1 MKTGWLPIQTDRRW
15 LLSIGVGLMLLN
27 YLLQPLPER
36 LQWAFFIGSI
46 LLTGI
51 PHGALDHL
59 VVAGTDARQHR
70 AFSMRRFLIRYLLL
84 MTIYAL
90 IWWQWPALA
99 LLAFMGCSAY
109 HFGETDLALLP
120 DHHTVA
126 DRFLFIGY
134 GWLFVSFL
142 TLTHPAE
149 ALPILA
155 QLPGIDVSSS
165 QFIAVITAYAQVYSI
180 GCGLL
185 AVGLL
190 VYVWRTVGIRACG
203 VLVLQSAVLGVV
215 IATLPLLLAFTFYF
229 AWWHA
234 GLSLLA
240 IRRYVVDD
248 VAPATNQP
256 PAMTWAQFIRRA
268 GLFSGLAIGGMLCF
282 VLIGR
287 QYATLTDLLPAFLV
301 GIAVLTLPHMTV
313 MSDLFAWL
321 RGRSAA

>member
-1 MKTGWLPIQTDRRW
+1 MNAVWLPIRADRRW
-15 LLSIGVGLMLLN
+15 LLGIGVCLTLLN
-27 YLLQPLPER
+27 LVLKPLPDS
-36 LQWAFFIGSI
+36 LQWGFFVGSV

-59 VVAGTDARQHR
+59 VVAGTEARRHR
-70 AFSMRRFLIRYLLL
+70 AFSMRRFLVRYLLL
-84 MTIYAL
+84 MCLYAL

-120 DHHTVA
+120 DHHTHA
-126 DRFLFIGY
+126 DRLLFISY

-155 QLPGIDVSSS
+155 QLPGIELPPAR
-165 QFIAVITAYAQVYSI
+165 FIEVVTAYAPAYSV

-185 AVGLL
+185 ALAVLA
-190 VYVWRTVGIRACG
+190 YVWHTLGGRACG
-203 VLVLQSAVLGVV
+203 GLLLQSVVLGVV

-248 VAPATNQP
+248 LAPTT
-256 PAMTWAQFIRRA
+256 AMTWPQFMRRA
-268 GLFSGLAIGGMLCF
+268 GLFSALAIGGMLCF
-282 VLIGR
+282 ILIGR

-313 MSDLFAWL
+313 MSNLFAWL
-321 RGRSAA
+321 RRQSVTA

>member
-1 MKTGWLPIQTDRRW
+1 MKAFWLPIQADRRW
-15 LLSIGVGLMLLN
+15 LLGIGVGLMTLN
-27 YLLQPLPER
+27 YCLRPLPES
-36 LQWAFFIGSI
+36 LQWAFFIGSV

-59 VVAGTDARQHR
+59 VVAGTDARQQR
-70 AFSMRRFLIRYLLL
+70 AFSMRRFLVRYLLL
-84 MTIYAL
+84 MAIYAL

-126 DRFLFIGY
+126 DRFLFVGY

-142 TLTHPAE
+142 TLTHTAE

-155 QLPGIDVSSS
+155 QLPGIEVSSE
-165 QFIAVITAYAQVYSI
+165 QFIAVVTAHAPAYSM
-180 GCGLL
+180 GCGVL
-185 AVGLL
+185 ALGLL
-190 VYVWRTVGIRACG
+190 VYVWRTVGGRACG
-203 VLVLQSAVLGVV
+203 VLLLQSVVLGVV

-234 GLSLLA
+234 GLSLMA

-248 VAPATNQP
+248 VAPMLNQS

-268 GLFSGLAIGGMLCF
+268 GLFGGLAIGGMLSF

-287 QYATLTDLLPAFLV
+287 QYASLTDLLPAFLV

-321 RGRSAA
+321 RQRAVA